1 MNTLL
6 EIKGLTCGYDA
17 RFFIQEINFSLEE
30 KEFVGIIG
38 PNGSGKTT
46 FLRAIT
52 RFLKSQKGTVI
63 FKGRDVRQIGFKEFA
78 RKIAVVSQNQPVNDI
93 TVEEFVLLGRIPH
106 FEKMQF
112 LETAQDFEIARKVM
126 SLTQT
131 SKFKDRLMRELS
143 GGERQLAFIARAL
156 AQEPQLLLLDEPT
169 THLDIGHQVAV
180 LDLLKKLNRECG
192 LTVIIVLHDL
202 NLASEYC
209 QRLVL
214 MREGRIYKAGHPD
227 EVLSYQIIEEVYK
240 TVVVVEKN
248 PISLRPYVL
257 LVPEEERR
265 ARSKKYGKEE

>member
-6 EIKGLTCGYDA
+6 EIKGLTCGYDS
-17 RFFIQEINFSLEE
+17 RFFIQEINFTLEE

-52 RFLKSQKGTVI
+52 RFLKSQKGTVS
-63 FKGRDVRQIGFKEFA
+63 FNGRDVRQIGFKEFA
-78 RKIAVVSQNQPVNDI
+78 RKIAVVSQNPPVNDI
-93 TVEEFVLLGRIPH
+93 TVEEFVLLGRTPH

-112 LETAQDFEIARKVM
+112 LETRHDFEIARKVM

-131 SKFKDRLMRELS
+131 LKFKDRLMRELS
-143 GGERQLAFIARAL
+143 GGERQLVFIARAL

-209 QRLVL
+209 KRLVL

-227 EVLSYQIIEEVYK
+227 EVLCYQIIEEVYK

-257 LVPEEERR
+257 LVPEEERHNPVR
-265 ARSKKYGKEE
+265 R

>member
-6 EIKGLTCGYDA
+6 EIKDLTCGYDS
-17 RFFIQEINFSLEE
+17 RFFIREINFSLEE
-30 KEFVGIIG
+30 KEFAGIIG

-52 RFLKSQKGTVI
+52 RFLKAQKGAVFFEGKDI
-63 FKGRDVRQIGFKEFA
+63 RRIGFKEFA
-78 RKIAVVSQNQPVNDI
+78 KKIAVVSQNPPVNDI
-93 TVEEFVLLGRIPH
+93 TVGDFVLLGRIPH

-112 LETAQDFEIARKVM
+112 LETSRDFEAARAAM
-126 SLTQT
+126 SLTRT
-131 SKFKDRLMRELS
+131 LNFKDRLMRELS
-143 GGERQLAFIARAL
+143 GGERQLVFIARAL
-156 AQEPQLLLLDEPT
+156 AQEPRLLLLDEPT
-169 THLDIGHQVAV
+169 THLDITHQVAV
-180 LDLLKKLNRECG
+180 LDLLKRLNRERG

-214 MREGRIYKAGHPD
+214 MREGRIYKAGRPD

-240 TVVVVEKN
+240 TVVVVRNN

-257 LVPEEERR
+257 LVPEEERH
-265 ARSKKYGKEE
+265 KKYGEEK